1 MAHIGSVF
9 LGDSR
14 RQRVL
19 SSSSSS
25 STPPSS
31 PLPISP
37 LPSATQTTFGMAL
50 DSSVNPVSPTT
61 VEEADGIDEVEE
73 SKQTTASTS
82 NSMEPA
88 RADKNES
95 SLPSFSYIQSLGE
108 LIDPLTA
115 LELRVRLLEGLVVG
129 LDGPS
134 EEGRTA
140 GSTTLVKSTETLK
153 RTLDRYVDDNDT
165 LRKFMNNYDQY
176 APYLTPA
183 FALGL
188 LDDSAC
194 ASFHASQN
202 PHLFMCH
209 LSSLS
214 SPVSSLDTLQSYIH
228 EMEPEIRSADTS
240 MQEIETL
247 LRRGILDGEGANDK
261 LESYI
266 PLKPRLST
274 LLELHEQNTARADEL
289 ERRVAGIMESHT
301 GYIDTL
307 SDLFLA
313 WDDALT
319 DAENRLVRIER
330 EKEERERL
338 GLA

>member
-1 MAHIGSVF
+1 
-9 LGDSR
+9 
-14 RQRVL
+14 
-19 SSSSSS
+19 
-25 STPPSS
+25 
-31 PLPISP
+31 
-37 LPSATQTTFGMAL
+37 MAL
-50 DSSVNPVSPTT
+50 DSSAIPVSPTT
-61 VEEADGIDEVEE
+61 AEEADGIDEVEE
-73 SKQTTASTS
+73 LKQTTASTS

-153 RTLDRYVDDNDT
+153 RTLDS
-165 LRKFMNNYDQY
+165 YDQY

-188 LDDSAC
+188 LDDSA
-194 ASFHASQN
+194 
-202 PHLFMCH
+202 
-209 LSSLS
+209 LS
-214 SPVSSLDTLQSYIH
+214 SPVSSLDTLQNYIH

-247 LRRGILDGEGANDK
+247 LRRGVLDGEGANDK

-307 SDLFLA
+307 SNLFLA

-319 DAENRLVRIER
+319 DAENRLMRIER
-330 EKEERERL
+330 EKEERERV

>member
-9 LGDSR
+9 LGDTR

-50 DSSVNPVSPTT
+50 DSSAIPVSLTT
-61 VEEADGIDEVEE
+61 AEEADGIDEVEE
-73 SKQTTASTS
+73 FKQTTASTS

-153 RTLDRYVDDNDT
+153 RTLDRYVDDNET
-165 LRKFMNNYDQY
+165 LRKFMNNCE
-176 APYLTPA
+176 
-183 FALGL
+183 FSL
-188 LDDSAC
+188 L
-194 ASFHASQN
+194 SFR
-202 PHLFMCH
+202 PLVLFLNFI
-209 LSSLS
+209 LSFVEVCT
-214 SPVSSLDTLQSYIH
+214 SPVT
-228 EMEPEIRSADTS
+228 
-240 MQEIETL
+240 
-247 LRRGILDGEGANDK
+247 DG
-261 LESYI
+261 
-266 PLKPRLST
+266 ST
-274 LLELHEQNTARADEL
+274 R
-289 ERRVAGIMESHT
+289 
-301 GYIDTL
+301 
-307 SDLFLA
+307 
-313 WDDALT
+313 
-319 DAENRLVRIER
+319 
-330 EKEERERL
+330 
-338 GLA
+338 

>member
-50 DSSVNPVSPTT
+50 DSSAIPVSPTYA
-61 VEEADGIDEVEE
+61 EEADGIDEVEE
-73 SKQTTASTS
+73 LKQTTASTS

-153 RTLDRYVDDNDT
+153 RTLDRYVDDNET
-165 LRKFMNNYDQY
+165 LRKFMNSYDQY

-188 LDDSAC
+188 LDDSA
-194 ASFHASQN
+194 
-202 PHLFMCH
+202 
-209 LSSLS
+209 LS
-214 SPVSSLDTLQSYIH
+214 SPVSSLDTLQNYIH

-247 LRRGILDGEGANDK
+247 LRRGVLDGEGANDK

-289 ERRVAGIMESHT
+289 EGRVAGIMESHT

-307 SDLFLA
+307 SNLFLA

-319 DAENRLVRIER
+319 DAENRLMRIER
-330 EKEERERL
+330 EKEERERV

>member
-9 LGDSR
+9 LGDTR

-50 DSSVNPVSPTT
+50 DSSAVPVSLTSA
-61 VEEADGIDEVEE
+61 EEADGIDEVEE
-73 SKQTTASTS
+73 LKQITASTS

-88 RADKNES
+88 RADKNEY

-153 RTLDRYVDDNDT
+153 RTLDRYVDDNET

-188 LDDSAC
+188 LDDPA
-194 ASFHASQN
+194 
-202 PHLFMCH
+202 
-209 LSSLS
+209 LS
-214 SPVSSLDTLQSYIH
+214 SPVSSLDTLQNYIH

-247 LRRGILDGEGANDK
+247 LRRGVLDGEGANDK

-274 LLELHEQNTARADEL
+274 LLELHEHNTARADEL

-307 SDLFLA
+307 SNLFLA

-319 DAENRLVRIER
+319 DAENRLMRIER
-330 EKEERERL
+330 EKEERERV